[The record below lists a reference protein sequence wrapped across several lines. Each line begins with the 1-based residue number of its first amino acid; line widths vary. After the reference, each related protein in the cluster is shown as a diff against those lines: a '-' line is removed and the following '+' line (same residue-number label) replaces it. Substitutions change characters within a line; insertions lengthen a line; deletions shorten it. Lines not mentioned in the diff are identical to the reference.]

1 MGQTRRFFT
10 IFPFKVNGRLRSSS
24 GRKSPHLLG
33 GCFQRFGDMTEEAA
47 IHCSSVRA
55 KALPLAQRGLTL
67 SAGWHAQRGC
77 SRVRKNSPHLVT
89 APYAT
94 RL

>member
-55 KALPLAQRGLTL
+55 KALPQSSLWDRGLPRHVSLNRPFSIIASWGT
-67 SAGWHAQRGC
+67 Q
-77 SRVRKNSPHLVT
+77 
-89 APYAT
+89 
-94 RL
+94 